1 MNDSP
6 KFNTLTIDAPLMQ
19 KVTDEIKKI
28 LDRPLPIEA
37 ISQHPTKR
45 YLSSIKSIYITERL
59 NEAFGVGSWT
69 FKSKIINE
77 NEGAPVVYVTLKIPK
92 YGIKLSQYGGND
104 NGGTKN
110 PSYDLGDAYKG
121 AMTDGISKIAS
132 YLGIGADVYK
142 GKQKATNGNTN
153 SYKDN
158 GKKWLNES
166 DVKEWQNAER
176 KVSMGL
182 IEPKD
187 LKNHYKVNK
196 ANMAHFERI
205 KEDSMN
211 R

>member
-1 MNDSP
+1 MDKITND
-6 KFNTLTIDAPLMQ
+6 
-19 KVTDEIKKI
+19 IKEI
-28 LDRPLPIEA
+28 LDRPLPVEA
-37 ISQHPTKR
+37 ISQHPTKT
-45 YLSSIKSIYITERL
+45 YLSSIKSIYVTERL

-69 FKSKIINE
+69 VKSKVISE
-77 NEGAPVVYVTLKIPK
+77 NAGAPVVYVTLKIPQ

-110 PSYDLGDAYKG
+110 KNYDLGDAYKG

-132 YLGIGADVYK
+132 YLGIGADVFK
-142 GKQKATNGNTN
+142 GKQKASSANQKSLNGVT
-153 SYKDN
+153 KDN

-166 DVKEWQNAER
+166 DVKDWENAER

-187 LKNHYKVNK
+187 LKNHYNISK

-205 KEDSMN
+205 KQESISGTPFN
-211 R
+211 

>member
-1 MNDSP
+1 MD
-6 KFNTLTIDAPLMQ
+6 KIGDQ
-19 KVTDEIKKI
+19 IKEI
-28 LDRPLPIEA
+28 LDRPLPDEA
-37 ISQHPTKR
+37 ISQHPTKT
-45 YLSSIKSIYITERL
+45 YLSSIKSIYVTERL

-69 FKSKIINE
+69 VKSEVISE
-77 NEGAPVVYVTLKIPK
+77 NAGAPVVYVTLKIPQ

-110 PSYDLGDAYKG
+110 KNYDLGDAYKG

-142 GKQKATNGNTN
+142 GKQKESSKNKKSFNGVTTV
-153 SYKDN
+153 KDN

-166 DVKEWQNAER
+166 DVKDWENAER
-176 KVSMGL
+176 KVGMGL

-187 LKNHYKVNK
+187 LRNHYNISK

-205 KEDSMN
+205 KQESIN
-211 R
+211 GTPYE